1 MKYHSETYIGPLLR
15 PIGTMKFTATSA
27 SPSRASG
34 SIQKGVSPHS
44 RPWAPRLIG
53 RCHRFASSSSQG

>member
-1 MKYHSETYIGPLLR
+1 MKYQSVTYIGPLLR

-27 SPSRASG
+27 SPSRATG

-44 RPWAPRLIG
+44 TPWAPRFIG
-53 RCHRFASSSSQG
+53 RCHCFARSRSQG